1 MPNWE
6 IKRTDAFLK
15 DIKKHRTN
23 HELLLELDKRIQRL
37 LEDPIAIGGNL
48 AGNLHGHKSTRLAK
62 NFRLIFS
69 IDEINK
75 VVYLVTID
83 HRKDVY

>member
-6 IKRTDAFLK
+6 LKRTDAFLK
-15 DIKKHRTN
+15 DIKKHRAN
-23 HELLLELDKRIQRL
+23 HELFIELDKKIQRL
-37 LEDPIAIGGNL
+37 KEDPISIGGNL
-48 AGNLHGHKSTRLAK
+48 AGNLYGHKSTRLAK

-69 IDEINK
+69 IDQMNK
-75 VVYLVTID
+75 IVYLVAID